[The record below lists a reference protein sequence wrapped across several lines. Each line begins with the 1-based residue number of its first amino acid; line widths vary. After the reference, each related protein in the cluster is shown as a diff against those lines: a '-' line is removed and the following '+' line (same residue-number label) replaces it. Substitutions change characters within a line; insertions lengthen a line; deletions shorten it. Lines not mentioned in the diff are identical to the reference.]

1 MLKYKSMKKIF
12 LILFNLFV
20 CNTIFAQEAKNIR
33 LNFGFQGN
41 VPERFFDNSI
51 PKYNNKN
58 GGFGLHIYPKWFYN
72 NQNSIGLN
80 MEFTIVT
87 EDYQTDAINAYDI
100 LSFCPTYNHYFF
112 KSKVRPFVGIGVGSY
127 SILYHSPAFN
137 FGIRPMVGISVSNY
151 FDLSLEYNRILNQ
164 VNIDPKVSGGFD
176 NYYFGIKGSFS
187 IGLFNQKK

>member
-1 MLKYKSMKKIF
+1 MQKII
-12 LILFNLFV
+12 LILLNLV
-20 CNTIFAQEAKNIR
+20 ICHTILAQDFKDVR

-80 MEFTIVT
+80 MEYVMVSENF
-87 EDYQTDAINAYDI
+87 QSDAINANDI
-100 LSFCPTYNHYFF
+100 ISFCPTYNHYFF
-112 KSKVRPFVGIGVGSY
+112 KSTVRPFVGIGVGSY
-127 SILYHSPAFN
+127 SVLYHSPAFN
-137 FGIRPMVGISVSNY
+137 FGIRPLVGISISNY

-176 NYYFGIKGSFS
+176 NYYLGIKGSFS
-187 IGLFNQKK
+187 IRLLHWKK